1 MTGSGDEDLRPPADA
16 WSLLGAEGSTVLGG
30 AELLRVDLPFASP
43 VETAVGTHR
52 HRPVVLVHLTAHRP
66 DGTPVEGWGECAA
79 LADTTY
85 DAEDADGA
93 FAWLEASLLPTLL
106 RASDRS
112 GALPPV
118 GGLGGLFDG
127 TDHRLAC
134 SAVEMAVADAHLRAA
149 HRSMAEQ
156 LGVSGMRVPAGAVL
170 GLPRSVGQLA
180 TDLDQLAAAGFARVK
195 VKVAPGTEAIIDGA
209 VRPLLGSRLLV
220 QVDANGTYGD
230 DAADRLAILDD
241 LGLVCI
247 EQPLGRRDLDGHR
260 RLAAALATPICL
272 DESLDAP
279 SGVIEAVETGACSM
293 VCVKPARLGGI
304 GAALE
309 VISWCEARGVPWWIG
324 GMFETGFARGV
335 NRVLAARPGRSF
347 PGDLSP
353 PSTYLT
359 EDLVQPEPG
368 RIDARSGHLTFP
380 VPAGPGLGSTP
391 DRSLLEPWTV
401 RRVWVPAPT
410 D

>member
-1 MTGSGDEDLRPPADA
+1 MTGSGDEDHRPPADA
-16 WSLLGAEGSTVLGG
+16 WSLLGAEGSTVLDG
-30 AELLRVDLPFASP
+30 AELLRVDLPFAFP

-85 DAEDADGA
+85 DAEDADSA
-93 FAWLEASLLPTLL
+93 FAWLEASLLPILL
-106 RASDRS
+106 RASARS

-118 GGLGGLFDG
+118 GDLDGLGGG
-127 TDHRLAC
+127 AGHRLAR
-134 SAVEMAVADAHLRAA
+134 SAVEMAVADAHLRSAG
-149 HRSMAEQ
+149 RSLADQ
-156 LGVSGMRVPAGAVL
+156 LEVAGMRVPAGAVL

-180 TDLDQLAAAGFARVK
+180 TDLERLAAAGFARVK
-195 VKVAPGTEAIIDGA
+195 VKIAPGAEAIIDGA
-209 VRPLLGSRLLV
+209 VRPLLGSGLLV

-230 DAADRLAILDD
+230 DAADRLAPLDD

-279 SGVIEAVETGACSM
+279 SSVVEAVETGACSM

-309 VISWCEARGVPWWIG
+309 VISWCGDRGVPWWIG

-335 NRVLAARPGRSF
+335 NRALAARPGRSF
-347 PGDLSP
+347 PGDLSSP
-353 PSTYLT
+353 TTYLT
-359 EDLVQPEPG
+359 GDLVGPEPG
-368 RIDARSGHLTFP
+368 GIDARSGHLTFP
-380 VPAGPGLGSTP
+380 VPAGPGLGPAP

-401 RRVWVPAPT
+401 RRVPVSAPT
-410 D
+410 A